1 MMSTMQQT
9 GFTGNVVDLNGSPS
23 IAINLAATT
32 NAVQTYLDSS
42 GKTQYIYSGTLTGS
56 DVSEGGKIR
65 LSNR

>member
-1 MMSTMQQT
+1 MWSIQT
-9 GFTGNVVDLNGSPS
+9 VLQASLL
-23 IAINLAATT
+23 ILAATT
-32 NAVQTYLDSS
+32 NAVQTYRDSS